1 MTASSSARA
10 MRAPGSGGA
19 VIVAVVSPV
28 VARLPVSQVNCENA
42 GARARMDRALPTYS
56 LRG

>member
-10 MRAPGSGGA
+10 MRAPGGGGA

-28 VARLPVSQVNCENA
+28 VA
-42 GARARMDRALPTYS
+42 
-56 LRG
+56 LRSDGDIEG

>member
-19 VIVAVVSPV
+19 VIVAVVSPSLLFGQTG
-28 VARLPVSQVNCENA
+28 RL
-42 GARARMDRALPTYS
+42 DRAG
-56 LRG
+56 RAAHW